1 MSAVHFI
8 GIGGAGMSVV
18 AELYLSRGEHVSG
31 SDARDSE
38 VLARLRGLGA
48 DVRVGH
54 DAAAVA
60 DAGTVVVSSAIR
72 EDNPELVA
80 ARAAGLEVIHRSV
93 ALARAAQGMDFV
105 AVAGAHGK
113 TTTTG
118 MLAAAL
124 TAVGL
129 DPSYA
134 IGGALAGG
142 TGAHL
147 GAGSVFV
154 AEADESDSSFLNY
167 APQIAV
173 VTNVEADHLDRYGST
188 AAVETAFEAFLDRI
202 LPGGLL
208 VACAD
213 DAGSARLAQAATERG
228 IRVQRYGA
236 LTDSHLREA
245 GWAVPD
251 GSVEGMPRVLL
262 EAIELRADGSTATL
276 RTGHEVTT
284 LELRVPGEHNLLN
297 AAAAWCVGLELGV
310 GATAMAEALETFT
323 GTARR
328 FELRGEVAGVRVIDD
343 YAHHPTEV
351 SELLK
356 TARRVVGEGRVI
368 VLFQP
373 HLYSRTE
380 AFAGAFAAALSQAD
394 EVVLTAIYG
403 AREDP
408 RPGVTSALITD
419 RRPAYRYVPDR
430 LEAARTVAAHA
441 RPGDLVLTVG
451 AGDVTELGD
460 VVLAELGETS

>member
-1 MSAVHFI
+1 MSRTHFI

-18 AELYLSRGEHVSG
+18 AELYLARGVAVSG
-31 SDARDSE
+31 SDAKDSD
-38 VLARLRGLGA
+38 VLARLREQGA
-48 DVRVGH
+48 QVSIGH

-60 DAGTVVVSSAIR
+60 GASTVVVSTAIR

-80 ARAAGLEVIHRSV
+80 AREAGLEIIHRSV
-93 ALARAAQGMDFV
+93 ALARAAEGLTFV

-124 TAVGL
+124 TAAGL

-134 IGGALAGG
+134 IGGSLVGG
-142 TGAHL
+142 AGAHL
-147 GAGSVFV
+147 GGGSVLV

-173 VTNVEADHLDRYGST
+173 VTNVEADHLDRYGTT
-188 AAVETAFEAFLDRI
+188 AAVEAAFEAFLDRI
-202 LPGGLL
+202 QPGGLL

-213 DAGSARLAQAATERG
+213 DAGSARLAQVATERG

-236 LTDSHLREA
+236 LTDALAREA
-245 GWAVPD
+245 GLVVPE
-251 GSVEGMPRVLL
+251 EGMPRVL
-262 EAIELRADGSTATL
+262 IEELQQRADGSSARL
-276 RTGHEVTT
+276 RVGSAVTE
-284 LELRVPGEHNLLN
+284 LRLRVPGAHNVLN
-297 AAAAWCVGLELGV
+297 ATAAWCAGLELGV
-310 GATAMAEALETFT
+310 EPQAMAEALGTFS
-323 GTARR
+323 GTRRR
-328 FELRGEVAGVRVIDD
+328 FELRGEIGGVRVIDNYD
-343 YAHHPTEV
+343 HHPTEV

-356 TARRVVGEGRVI
+356 TARRVAGDGRVV

-380 AFAGAFAAALSQAD
+380 AFAGAFAAALSHAD
-394 EVVLTAIYG
+394 EVVVTAIYG

-408 RPGVTSALITD
+408 RPGVTSELITD
-419 RRPAYRYVPDR
+419 RRREYRYVEDR
-430 LEAARTVAAHA
+430 LEAAHAAAALA

-451 AGDVTELGD
+451 AGDVTELAD
-460 VVLAELGETS
+460 VVLADLEELA